1 MENKV
6 FKILNKVIIVLLLM
20 SFMAC
25 QSGIVYGMNF
35 ANNEFRPPT
44 PPSSGGGSVS
54 PSPNP
59 GTTHTDNAN
68 SNQTQY
74 CEHPESR
81 YLEGSVVEVIDST
94 SDTTIGTPGN
104 EALDANSTKTQKPNY
119 DDVKVTIIDKNNP
132 DKNITTNVDENGN
145 YTVDLLG
152 RGWSEGNH
160 EYSVQYVYP
169 TVSKAEI
176 NAIDNLEKAKKIQ
189 QKLKYNSQDYTY
201 NTEGFDHT
209 VLGDNS
215 SSVAQVFLALDCS
228 QSMNDKV
235 TVKDANGNSVTKTKL
250 NVEKE
255 VAQNI
260 VNSLL
265 SENKNIYIGIV
276 VFTET
281 CYRYVGLT
289 NNSEVLNKALSED
302 NTIELDTKEYTN
314 IYGALEKCAD
324 SFAGSDDRYIF
335 LLSDGLPTSDGTEE
349 NRIYYASPDNTSL
362 INQNNRRL
370 DNITDKTAEEIK
382 KLEQNN
388 ITVYS
393 VISKESLDDE
403 DLERYNKIFIGTHEH
418 HEEVESLTDVSQKI
432 IDDFKKYVSNNL
444 TIQNKSYGIE
454 ETDTKSRFGSTK
466 YILNNDTFTY
476 NNTQYTEAID
486 MELTDSNIDEFK
498 NQLEKLCENSNIL
511 TDTITVKAPTSINL
525 HYATPHH
532 SSYDE
537 PVYKDDGETVDHY
550 IHHECITIQEK
561 NIAPTIYLKKLPS
574 YSLTPSL
581 ALTGMALTASNG
593 TKLFTQTT
601 KIADPKHLMAT
612 LESKK
617 QYGSVVT
624 LRYTIGVTN
633 SSVYTDT
640 KALKLLFYIPDGF
653 DYNPGKE
660 TANVITDTEKI
671 NISKSKSKCLK
682 VTHLSKDNID
692 DIINQ
697 YKDTDFASSDL
708 QDKLKNNNQRAL
720 LIDIDLNK
728 NKNAILLQN
737 GSLNVNLQVSK
748 LLGND
753 TDMAY
758 SGDAEILS
766 YTNSSKRRISYQSTS
781 NPSQT
786 VVSVAGNNNH
796 NYSSLSTKLT
806 EQDYTV
812 AENQATITPPTGKDK
827 SMRKVYIALSL
838 LGILALIVIIQ
849 LIKSKHN
856 KDK

>member
-1 MENKV
+1 ME
-6 FKILNKVIIVLLLM
+6 
-20 SFMAC
+20 
-25 QSGIVYGMNF
+25 
-35 ANNEFRPPT
+35 
-44 PPSSGGGSVS
+44 
-54 PSPNP
+54 
-59 GTTHTDNAN
+59 
-68 SNQTQY
+68 
-74 CEHPESR
+74 
-81 YLEGSVVEVIDST
+81 
-94 SDTTIGTPGN
+94 
-104 EALDANSTKTQKPNY
+104 
-119 DDVKVTIIDKNNP
+119 
-132 DKNITTNVDENGN
+132 
-145 YTVDLLG
+145 
-152 RGWSEGNH
+152 
-160 EYSVQYVYP
+160 
-169 TVSKAEI
+169 
-176 NAIDNLEKAKKIQ
+176 
-189 QKLKYNSQDYTY
+189 
-201 NTEGFDHT
+201 
-209 VLGDNS
+209 
-215 SSVAQVFLALDCS
+215 
-228 QSMNDKV
+228 
-235 TVKDANGNSVTKTKL
+235 
-250 NVEKE
+250 
-255 VAQNI
+255 
-260 VNSLL
+260 
-265 SENKNIYIGIV
+265 
-276 VFTET
+276 
-281 CYRYVGLT
+281 LT
-289 NNSEVLNKALSED
+289 NNDQLNAFCKLLQ
-302 NTIELDTKEYTN
+302 ELADTN
-314 IYGALEKCAD
+314 
-324 SFAGSDDRYIF
+324 SD
-335 LLSDGLPTSDGTEE
+335 L
-349 NRIYYASPDNTSL
+349 
-362 INQNNRRL
+362 
-370 DNITDKTAEEIK
+370 
-382 KLEQNN
+382 
-388 ITVYS
+388 
-393 VISKESLDDE
+393 
-403 DLERYNKIFIGTHEH
+403 
-418 HEEVESLTDVSQKI
+418 
-432 IDDFKKYVSNNL
+432 
-444 TIQNKSYGIE
+444 
-454 ETDTKSRFGSTK
+454 
-466 YILNNDTFTY
+466 
-476 NNTQYTEAID
+476 
-486 MELTDSNIDEFK
+486 
-498 NQLEKLCENSNIL
+498 L
-511 TDTITVKAPTSINL
+511 TDTITVNAPHPIELFSAEPE
-525 HYATPHH
+525 HATNGTRT
-532 SSYDE
+532 
-537 PVYKDDGETVDHY
+537 PVYTTDEEGKEIVDHY
-550 IHHECITIQEK
+550 ILHICITYPRVTT
-561 NIAPTIYLKKLPS
+561 APSIYLKKLPS

-671 NISKSKSKCLK
+671 NISKPKSKSKCLK

>member
-54 PSPNP
+54 PTPNP

-68 SNQTQY
+68 SDQTIY
-74 CEHPESR
+74 DEHPESR
-81 YLEGSVVEVIDST
+81 YLDGSVVEVVDST

-119 DDVKVTIIDKNNP
+119 DDVQVTIIDKNNP

-388 ITVYS
+388 IKIYS

-418 HEEVESLTDVSQKI
+418 HEEVESLTNVSQKI
-432 IDDFKKYVSNNL
+432 IDDFKQYVSNNL

-454 ETDTKSRFGSTK
+454 ETDTKSRFSNTEYK
-466 YILNNDTFTY
+466 LNNYTFTY
-476 NNTQYTEAID
+476 DNTQYTEAID
-486 MELTDSNIDEFK
+486 MELTDSNIEEFK
-498 NQLEKLCENSNIL
+498 TQLVKLYNNRKYL
-511 TDTITVKAPTSINL
+511 TDTITVDAPAPINL
-525 HYATPHH
+525 YYH
-532 SSYDE
+532 SPLCSSNGTSE
-537 PVYKDDGETVDHY
+537 PVYKDDGKTVDHY
-550 IHHECITIQEK
+550 IHYVCTVIQDRHT
-561 NIAPTIYLKKLPS
+561 APTIYLKKLPS

-660 TANVITDTEKI
+660 TGKVITDKKTI
-671 NISKSKSKCLK
+671 NISKCLK

-796 NYSSLSTKLT
+796 NYSSSLSTKLT